1 MSDARPSWTLAEI
14 GGLLGWAES
23 GALTSEELGRAG
35 AQAPLAPS
43 PAHWRHAADRLLA
56 FAGILLM
63 ATGLVFF
70 FAYNWDDLHRY
81 AKLGLAWSAMAAC
94 GVAALFV
101 QPGSIAYRAALLGA
115 AIATGVLL
123 ALIGQTY
130 QTGADLWE
138 LFAAWLLLI
147 TPFALLAR
155 SSATWLLWVLLA
167 NLALGRYLS
176 TSSWFIWLG
185 LLSGPEGLY
194 LMAGINLGLLLGF
207 EAFAARLL
215 VMPRRLVQRLLA
227 LGVIAPL
234 AAGAGIGWWDADYLV
249 LTPAFFL
256 LGGLGFWFY
265 RDRRRDVPILAM
277 VVFAAIA
284 VLTLGLAK
292 WLPDDFFAYNLVALF
307 VIACTGYAAV
317 WLLRLV
323 KQGAA

>member
-1 MSDARPSWTLAEI
+1 MSDTHSSWNLAEI
-14 GGLLGWAES
+14 GGLFAWAES
-23 GALTSEELGRAG
+23 GALTAEELGRAS

-43 PAHWRHAADRLLA
+43 PELWRRAADRLLA
-56 FAGILLM
+56 FAGVLLL

-81 AKLGLAWSAMAAC
+81 AKLGLAWSALAAC
-94 GVAALFV
+94 VAAALLV
-101 QPGSIAYRAALLGA
+101 QPWSIAYRAALLGA
-115 AIATGVLL
+115 AVATGVLL

-138 LFAAWLLLI
+138 LFLAWLVLI

-155 SSATWLLWVLLA
+155 SSATWLLWVIIA

-176 TSSWFIWLG
+176 TSSWFVWLG

-194 LMAGINLGLLLGF
+194 LIAGVNLLSLLGF
-207 EAFAARLL
+207 EAYAARLL
-215 VMPRRLVQRLLA
+215 VAPRRLVQRLLA

-234 AAGAGIGWWDADYLV
+234 AAGAGIAWWDADYFA

-256 LGGLGFWFY
+256 LGGVGFWFY

-277 VVFAAIA
+277 IVFAAIA
-284 VLTLGLAK
+284 VLTLGLARL
-292 WLPDDFFAYNLVALF
+292 LPDDFFAYNLVALF

-317 WLLRLV
+317 WLMRLV
-323 KQGAA
+323 KGAA